1 MRLIC
6 AKYKIKIMSKRL
18 LLLSFIFLSAIVY
31 VSAQTKSNLN
41 IVVSPQLNENFS
53 VRAGVDVDI
62 QFNKRWS
69 FVPGAHWSLRSRNEN
84 GTSTVNSVTTTVD
97 YKDRSHFIT
106 VPLRCGIRINSVS
119 NQNFALKLLFGPYLA
134 YGIDGTSKSTE
145 DRAGVITTKKVNAFG
160 KEGHLCSRLDY
171 GLNVG
176 INGVIKQHY
185 IIGAFG
191 ETGFRRMYEQNN
203 LFDTFL
209 QELFKIKNNWAFG
222 VTLGYR
228 F

>member
-1 MRLIC
+1 MRLVSVKKSKLC
-6 AKYKIKIMSKRL
+6 TKKIIL
-18 LLLSFIFLSAIVY
+18 LLLISLSAATCL
-31 VSAQTKSNLN
+31 SAQTKSNLN

-84 GTSTVNSVTTTVD
+84 ETSTVNSVTTTVD

-145 DRAGVITTKKVNAFG
+145 DKAGVITTKKVNAFG
-160 KEGHLCSRLDY
+160 KEGHLCSRFDY
-171 GLNVG
+171 GLNAGLNAIIKGHFIVG
-176 INGVIKQHY
+176 VFSEFGFRSIYKSDDILEDIFDKLFHINNNY
-185 IIGAFG
+185 AFG
-191 ETGFRRMYEQNN
+191 
-203 LFDTFL
+203 
-209 QELFKIKNNWAFG
+209 I
-222 VTLGYR
+222 TLGCR

>member
-1 MRLIC
+1 M
-6 AKYKIKIMSKRL
+6 YKKIIL
-18 LLLSFIFLSAIVY
+18 LLLISLSAATCL
-31 VSAQTKSNLN
+31 SAQTKSNLN

-53 VRAGVDVDI
+53 VRAGIDIDI

-84 GTSTVNSVTTTVD
+84 ETSTVNNVTTTVD
-97 YKDRSHFIT
+97 YKDRSHFVT

-160 KEGHLCSRLDY
+160 KEGHLRSRFDY

-176 INGVIKQHY
+176 INGIIKQHY
-185 IIGAFG
+185 IIGAFA
-191 ETGFRRMYEQNN
+191 ETGFRKMYEPNN
-203 LFDTFL
+203 PFDAFIK
-209 QELFKIKNNWAFG
+209 ELFKINNNLAFG